1 MEKYRNFAFLTILIF
16 ISSFIFSSSND
27 KIVNLINQYYSY
39 PLDNQGIIDIDLDQF
54 VTGKITPSSSINY
67 KVILNDT
74 EEIFFDF
81 QNELGCLYINID
93 KNNDNDNRKKINA
106 ESYDFKFC
114 SNGTS
119 NIFSLKKADIN
130 EKREQTKEQSIEGLN
145 LFVNVT
151 SEDSGFDFDFYSLKI
166 SLRKPEINIF
176 EINSPHKML
185 CKTEQINDKNRS
197 LFVFVFNNDTELNN
211 KNLIIYSTAQEK
223 KEKKVNIYADY
234 INKQI
239 YDNWDTD
246 YLSENIPNNNS
257 QYISGDMNLI
267 NIPNIETDKYIY
279 ISVESNDK
287 TTIEIIAQIV
297 SYEDDIKLPDVNEIK
312 IFSINKTSIFS
323 FEDLSKNYFIS
334 LSLVTLYGKA
344 CVKLGDDSSI
354 DYMTDTIEN
363 QLIFNMDTGHRL
375 IINNLEDNNETEYIF
390 YITYTETTSNR
401 LKELAY
407 GKSSKIV
414 YNDYQYQYLLFY
426 QKLPSILLPININ
439 LQLYDANLL
448 SIKDN
453 KLNIDVLIISKES
466 LYKLKLNNE
475 YISTFNKTKKGTFDE
490 ILLASNIHLTTE
502 DIINFD
508 VFDDPYIIVY
518 INNIPPSF
526 SHIVIGTTIS
536 QMNNLMHA
544 SERIYHYGNLNGKE
558 RIVYKLKGKTAY
570 HLMRLEFGANSESI
584 GWSVKRTND
593 SENFRKNDTDL
604 SFVTEKW
611 INGREL
617 LTMYIERG
625 EDIYLT
631 IFKNKIIINDN
642 LTNYIFKY
650 INSVKNGD
658 FKNYRV
664 KNDILSFGQN
674 NALIINKVT
683 NIPSYAIATYYLKII
698 HDNDF
703 IYNEGINT
711 IALIESK
718 ANVTIT
724 GNAVDN
730 GISFNLN
737 AAMMDKK
744 ESYYL
749 NAYCVINENY
759 SNYEYVAYSGIFIE
773 GKTIEEVN
781 VGLIWASIIIAIV
794 IFLIIFFRSIRYYHK
809 EHYY

>member
-1 MEKYRNFAFLTILIF
+1 MEKYRNFVFLTILIF

-27 KIVNLINQYYSY
+27 KFEHLINQYYSY
-39 PLDNQGIIDIDLDQF
+39 PLDNQEIIDMDLDQF
-54 VTGKITPSSSINY
+54 VTGQITPSSSITY

-93 KNNDNDNRKKINA
+93 KNNDNRKTINA
-106 ESYDFKFC
+106 SSYDFKFC
-114 SNGTS
+114 SNGTY
-119 NIFSLKKADIN
+119 NVFTLKKADIN
-130 EKREQTKEQSIEGLN
+130 EKREQAKEKSIEGLN
-145 LFVNVT
+145 LFLNVT
-151 SEDSGFDFDFYSLKI
+151 SEDSGFDSDFYSLKV

-185 CKTEQINDKNRS
+185 CKTEKINDKYRCP
-197 LFVFVFNNDTELNN
+197 FVFVINNNTELNN

-223 KEKKVNIYADY
+223 KESNVNIYADY

-246 YLSENIPNNNS
+246 YLSKNIPNNDSLYNS
-257 QYISGDMNLI
+257 SDMNLI
-267 NIPNIETDKYIY
+267 NIPNIETDQYIY
-279 ISVESNDK
+279 ISVESNDD
-287 TTIEIIAQIV
+287 TIIEIIAQIV
-297 SYEDDIKLPDVNEIK
+297 SYEDDIKLPEMNEIK
-312 IFSINKTSIFS
+312 IFSINKTSIVS
-323 FEDLSKNYFIS
+323 FENILKNLYIS

-344 CVKLGDDSSI
+344 CVKLEDDSSI
-354 DYMTDTIEN
+354 DYITDTIEN
-363 QLIFNMDTGHRL
+363 QLIFNMENSHKL

-390 YITYTETTSNR
+390 YITYTEKTSNR
-401 LKELAY
+401 LKELEY
-407 GKSSKIV
+407 GKSSKIMYKV
-414 YNDYQYQYLLFY
+414 SQYNYLLFY
-426 QKLPSILLPININ
+426 QKLPNILLPININ

-453 KLNIDVLIISKES
+453 PLNIDVIIISKEN
-466 LYKLKLNNE
+466 LYQLKLNNS
-475 YISTFNKTKKGTFDE
+475 YIKTFGETIKGKFDE
-490 ILLASNIHLTTE
+490 TLLASNVHLTTE

-518 INNIPPSF
+518 ISNIPDSFNNI
-526 SHIVIGTTIS
+526 VLGTTIS

-544 SERIYHYGNLNGKE
+544 SERIYHYGNLNGKD

-570 HLMRLEFGANSESI
+570 HLMRLEFGANSEFI

-593 SENFRKNDTDL
+593 SVNYRKNDTDL

-631 IFKNKIIINDN
+631 IFKNRIITNDN

-664 KNDILSFGQN
+664 KNDILSFSQN
-674 NALIINKVT
+674 NVLLINNVI
-683 NIPSYAIATYYLKII
+683 NIPSYAIVTYYLKII

-703 IYNEGINT
+703 INNEGINT
-711 IALIESK
+711 IALLESK
-718 ANVTIT
+718 ANVTLEGTIYST
-724 GNAVDN
+724 E
-730 GISFNLN
+730 IKFNLDD
-737 AAMMDKK
+737 AMMDKK

-749 NAYCVINENY
+749 NAYCVINENN
-759 SNYEYVAYSGIFIE
+759 SNYEYIAYSGLFIQ

-781 VGLIWASIIIAIV
+781 VNLIWASIIIAIV
-794 IFLIIFFRSIRYYHK
+794 LFLMIFFRSIRYYHK